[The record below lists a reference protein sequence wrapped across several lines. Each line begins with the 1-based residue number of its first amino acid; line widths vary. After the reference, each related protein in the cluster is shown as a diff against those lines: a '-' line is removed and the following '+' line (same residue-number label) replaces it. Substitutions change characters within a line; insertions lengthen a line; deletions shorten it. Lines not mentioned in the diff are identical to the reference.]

1 MKPLLSIITINL
13 NDVNGLKKTINSVI
27 NQTFQDFEYIIID
40 GGSSDK
46 SIELIQNNNERINY
60 WVSEKDSGIFNA
72 MNKGIKVANGTYLL
86 FLNSGDVLNGSSALQ
101 DFISSPDFEGDI
113 IYGDYKFENGEK
125 IYPDKLTPYF
135 FIKSSLP
142 HQSTFFHRSVF
153 EKIGLFDEK
162 YTICAD
168 RAFYLKCLIS
178 NKFIFKHIKYPLTL
192 FELNGISNN
201 DNYYL
206 KKIEEVDMLWRENFG
221 IFYEDYMS
229 LLKLNTEL
237 NLLKKQ
243 TLRGLVTRIK
253 FKLLRYA
260 KAFSV
265 CNYTN
270 F

>member
-13 NDVNGLKKTINSVI
+13 NDVNGLKKTINSVV

-113 IYGDYKFENGEK
+113 IYGDYKFDRGGK
-125 IYPDKLTPYF
+125 VYPDVLTPLF

-142 HQSTFFHRSVF
+142 HQSTFFKSHV
-153 EKIGLFDEK
+153 FDEMGYYDERYK
-162 YTICAD
+162 IVAD
-168 RAFYLKCLIS
+168 RAFYIKCFLS
-178 NKFIFKHIKYPLTL
+178 NLFVFKHVNYFLTV
-192 FELNGISNN
+192 FNMSGISNDSIYTFKKN
-201 DNYYL
+201 EEDNTVFKEYYGVFYDDFKAMISL
-206 KKIEEVDMLWRENFG
+206 QHQLNQAKRETVKG
-221 IFYEDYMS
+221 IFS
-229 LLKLNTEL
+229 RILNKIKLICRN
-237 NLLKKQ
+237 
-243 TLRGLVTRIK
+243 R
-253 FKLLRYA
+253 
-260 KAFSV
+260 
-265 CNYTN
+265 
-270 F
+270 